1 MKKSKKVASILS
13 QLLTKLYAQEI
24 IGEWARCIQKK
35 KGPSICA
42 NLYLEL
48 MRDPH
53 DNELR
58 KNASAFL
65 VFADTRDWS
74 EILDEL
80 APMLD
85 KATLKIFSS
94 SAAETFYVGWK
105 LMVKAQVA
113 DYWNQFMKDAKKK
126 KTG

>member
-1 MKKSKKVASILS
+1 MSKKTVKGLLS
-13 QLLTKLYAQEI
+13 RLLGRLYTQEI

-35 KGPSICA
+35 KDPSIFA

-48 MRDPH
+48 MRDPYDH
-53 DNELR
+53 ELR

-65 VFADTRDWS
+65 VFADTRDWY

-80 APMLD
+80 TPMLD

-94 SAAETFYVGWK
+94 SEAEIYYIGWK
-105 LMVKAQVA
+105 TMVKAQVA
-113 DYWNQFMKDAKKK
+113 DYWKQFMKDAKGKR